1 MKKQLSQYNSSTQKF
16 IRSRR
21 ISAILPWL
29 GILGMLLLFF
39 INSVWLS
46 CLSN

>member
-29 GILGMLLLFF
+29 GILGMLLLVFSLG
-39 INSVWLS
+39 SVTT
-46 CLSN
+46 NG